1 LALNFRSLLPADP
14 VAQEVTDTIAPSE
27 QLITIGAASL
37 ALLVVVAIAV
47 LMGMA

>member
-1 LALNFRSLLPADP
+1 LPADP
-14 VAQEVTDTIAPSE
+14 VAQQEVTDTTAPSE